1 MCLALGCRSVLR
13 VSVPEKVACLPSR
26 RLHKKLTTCLVRTGL
41 QDDVHVFDASRYP
54 AKKPY
59 RWSSQHV
66 NFEPYCSLR
75 YYHFLRL
82 AQYPFNNPMIPLA
95 CLGSTLGMR
104 GVSPSRSGP
113 QATGE
118 WCVWH
123 EGEPSVAEGR
133 RVMIGAFA
141 GSSYAWGPYQ
151 PGVFPTRS
159 RAARIAPT
167 ANALRLSA
175 R

>member
-1 MCLALGCRSVLR
+1 MCLAFECRSVLR
-13 VSVPEKVACLPSR
+13 VSDPEKVACLPSR

-41 QDDVHVFDASRYP
+41 QDDAHVSDASRYP

-82 AQYPFNNPMIPLA
+82 TQYPFNNSMISLA
-95 CLGSTLGMR
+95 CLWPTMGMR
-104 GVSPSRSGP
+104 SVDSGRSGP

-123 EGEPSVAEGR
+123 KGEPSAVEGR
-133 RVMIGAFA
+133 RVMIGDFA
-141 GSSYAWGPYQ
+141 GSSYAGGPYQ

-159 RAARIAPT
+159 RAARIAPA
-167 ANALRLSA
+167 ANAPRLSA